1 MNELEKLRVLLPH
14 WIEHNR
20 GHAEECNKWATLAGQ
35 ENDAEEVASSLNA
48 AFAAMEDVS
57 KYLEKALTAAGGAA
71 TYDTD
76 SHHHHHQIP

>member
-35 ENDAEEVASSLNA
+35 ENDAKEVELNLTAAFTAMEEVTRH
-48 AFAAMEDVS
+48 
-57 KYLEKALTAAGGAA
+57 LEKALSAAGGAA
-71 TYDTD
+71 DD
-76 SHHHHHQIP
+76 KHSHHHHHH

>member
-35 ENDAEEVASSLNA
+35 ERNAKEVKSNLNA
-48 AFAAMEDVS
+48 AFTAMEEVN

-71 TYDTD
+71 TNDTHG
-76 SHHHHHQIP
+76 HHHHHHH